1 MASSLEV
8 NKMLAAVLTAGIIA
22 SGSGVI
28 SRIVYRPHIPE
39 ESAYPIAIAATEEGA
54 EEAGGEEPAVE
65 LATLLANAS
74 VEEGQAVAKKCVAC
88 HTLEEGGGSK
98 IGPALWG
105 VAGRDIASVE
115 GFAYSDAL
123 LEKEG
128 VWEYENLYAF
138 VGDPKGW
145 APGTKMAF
153 AGIKKPEDRAD
164 LLLYL
169 RSISPD
175 APPLPE
181 PEAETAAAGERTA
194 AAEQPAPDGA
204 EEPAQDAGEQEVAAV
219 QPEAEATS
227 EQATAA
233 AGTDQAG
240 FHALLAAADPAAG
253 EKAAKK
259 CSVCHSFEEGGAAK
273 LGPPLWDVLGREI
286 ASAPDFSYSNALA
299 EKGGSWDYDKLHA
312 FLANPKDWAPGTK
325 MAFAG
330 VKKPQELADIIAYLR
345 SLSDSPEPLPEG
357 G

>member
-8 NKMLAAVLTAGIIA
+8 NKMLAAILTAGIIA

-28 SRIVYRPHIPE
+28 SRIVYRPHVPQE
-39 ESAYPIAIAATEEGA
+39 RAYPIEVAVTEDGA
-54 EEAGGEEPAVE
+54 EEAGAEPTVS
-65 LATLLANAS
+65 LAALLADAS

-88 HTLEEGGGSK
+88 HTFEEGGANK

-105 VAGRDIASVE
+105 VLGRDIASVE
-115 GFAYSDAL
+115 GFAYSNAL

-128 VWEYENLYAF
+128 VWDYENLYAF
-138 VGDPKGW
+138 QGDPKGW

-164 LLLYL
+164 LILYL
-169 RSISPD
+169 HSISPD

-181 PEAETAAAGERTA
+181 PEAETAAAEQ
-194 AAEQPAPDGA
+194 AAEEGA
-204 EEPAQDAGEQEVAAV
+204 QEPAADAGEQEVAAV
-219 QPEAEATS
+219 QSEAEAAG
-227 EQATAA
+227 EQAPAA
-233 AGTDQAG
+233 AGSAPDD

-253 EKAAKK
+253 ERAAKK
-259 CSVCHSFEEGGAAK
+259 CAVCHSFEQGGAAK
-273 LGPPLWDVLGREI
+273 LGPPLWGVLGRDI
-286 ASAPDFSYSNALA
+286 ASAPEFRYSNALA
-299 EKGGSWDYDKLHA
+299 EKDGSWDYDKLHGY
-312 FLANPKDWAPGTK
+312 LSNPKEWAPGNR

-330 VKKPQELADIIAYLR
+330 VRKPQELADIIVYLR